1 MGQALG
7 NDLDHTRTSN
17 DGGVDDD
24 DVCELVS
31 RLELTLGEGEDAM
44 DAYLVKAM
52 KNNNGAAVLLL
63 TDAFGYNDNDTR
75 DFAYR
80 LSCFGYKY
88 VDPFLS
94 CFQRSCP
101 WFPILSMYVVFKAAK
116 FQGLGCTCEERKA
129 WICFRQC

>member
-1 MGQALG
+1 MRLGKGERSCLARATTGQALG
-7 NDLDHTRTSN
+7 NDLDSTRNSN
-17 DGGVDDD
+17 DGVDD

-52 KNNNGAAVLLL
+52 KNNNGVAVLLL
-63 TDAFGYNDNDTR
+63 TDDFGYNDNDTR

-88 VDPFLS
+88 DSFLS
-94 CFQRSCP
+94 P
-101 WFPILSMYVVFKAAK
+101 FPVLNVE
-116 FQGLGCTCEERKA
+116 T
-129 WICFRQC
+129 